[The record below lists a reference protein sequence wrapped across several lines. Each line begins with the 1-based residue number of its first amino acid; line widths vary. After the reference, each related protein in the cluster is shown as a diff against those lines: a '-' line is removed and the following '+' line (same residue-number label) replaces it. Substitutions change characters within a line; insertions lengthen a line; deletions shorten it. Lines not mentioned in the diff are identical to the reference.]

1 MALRVVSNYLH
12 LPRKTFQIL
21 DTLAYHAKSM
31 YNVGLY
37 NVRQHYATH
46 QENTQILQGIRP
58 DLTSGVDILVGSY
71 LPFTRKKDFP
81 YKACSNYAQSK
92 PNENFGLLHNDNA
105 QQTLRSVEEAYKSY
119 FELLKLY
126 RTGQLE
132 YCPSP
137 PHYLPKDGRFKL
149 AFPRAHLTIRNG
161 SVTLGMSLT
170 FRKQHGLT
178 GKELTFPIPPCI
190 KPHQIREVAIL
201 PVNGGKAY
209 KIEFCYTVPNQP
221 QNLDPNQYL
230 AIDLGLTNF
239 ATMVDTATGA
249 AVILGGKRIKS
260 INRWYNK
267 ENARLQSIKD
277 KQKIGGITKRQARL
291 LKKRDCRIGEA
302 MNRYAV
308 WIVNYALQH
317 RIGTVILPRWDGIKD
332 KINHG
337 KRGNQNFVQVP
348 YPKFRQKLKSKCE
361 LFGIRFDDTHS
372 EAYTSQVDALNLD
385 PIRKPPYGRTRRVK
399 RGLYQSARDTL
410 INADVNGALNH
421 LRKVARDSSTE
432 GSVSTAR
439 CDSVVPRIIGRGR
452 VNRPVRIR
460 TSFEPSTF
468 AHIKVQPCAPQGA
481 PAASPLR

>member
-1 MALRVVSNYLH
+1 MALRVVSNYLR
-12 LPRKTFQIL
+12 LPKKTFQIL

-81 YKACSNYAQSK
+81 YKECSNYAQAK
-92 PNENFGLLHNDNA
+92 PNENFSLLHNDNA
-105 QQTLRSVEEAYKSY
+105 QQTLKSVEEAYKSY

-126 RTGQLE
+126 RKGQLE

-137 PHYLPKDGRFKL
+137 PHYLPRDGRFKL

-161 SVTLGMSLT
+161 AVTLGMAIK

-190 KPHQIREVAIL
+190 KPHQIREVTIL

-209 KIEFCYTVPNQP
+209 KIEFCYKVPAQP
-221 QNLDPNQYL
+221 KNLDPAQYL
-230 AIDLGLTNF
+230 AIDLGLNNF
-239 ATMVDTATGA
+239 ATVVDTATGA
-249 AVILGGKRIKS
+249 AVILDGKRIKS

-277 KQKIGGITKRQARL
+277 KQGVRGITKRQARL
-291 LKKRDCRIGEA
+291 LKKRDCRITEA
-302 MNRYAV
+302 MNRYV
-308 WIVNYALQH
+308 TWIVDYALQH
-317 RIGTVILPRWDGIKD
+317 RIGTVILPRWEGIKD

-337 KRGNQNFVQVP
+337 RRGNQNFVQIP
-348 YPKFRQKLKSKCE
+348 YHKFRQKLKSKCE
-361 LFGIRFDDTHS
+361 QYGIRFDDSHF

-385 PIRKPPYGRTRRVK
+385 PIRKPPYGRKRRVK
-399 RGLYQSARDTL
+399 RGLYQSALGTL

-421 LRKVARDSSTE
+421 ARKVA
-432 GSVSTAR
+432 G
-439 CDSVVPRIIGRGR
+439 DSVVPRIIGSGR

-460 TSFEPSTF
+460 TTFEPSPF
-468 AHIKVQPCAPQGA
+468 AQMKVQPCAPQGA
-481 PAASPLR
+481 PVASPLR

>member
-1 MALRVVSNYLH
+1 MALRVVSNYLR
-12 LPRKTFQIL
+12 LPQKTFWIL

-46 QENTQILQGIRP
+46 QENRQILQGIRP
-58 DLTSGVDILVGSY
+58 DLTSGVEILVGSY

-81 YKACSNYAQSK
+81 FKEYSTYAQSK
-92 PNENFGLLHNDNA
+92 PNENFSILHNDCA

-119 FELLKLY
+119 FGLLTLY
-126 RTGQLE
+126 RKGQLE
-132 YCPSP
+132 DCPHP

-161 SVTLGMSLT
+161 SVTLGMSLK

-190 KPHQIREVAIL
+190 KPHQIREVTIL

-209 KIEFCYTVPNQP
+209 KIEFCYKVPTQP
-221 QNLDPNQYL
+221 KSLDLAQYL
-230 AIDLGLTNF
+230 AIDLGLDNF
-239 ATMVDTATGA
+239 ATLVDTATGA
-249 AVILGGKRIKS
+249 AVILDGKRIKS

-277 KQKIGGITKRQARL
+277 KQGIQGITKRQARL
-291 LKKRDCRIGEA
+291 LQKRDCQITEA
-302 MNRYAV
+302 MNRYVA
-308 WIVNYALQH
+308 WIANYALQH
-317 RIGTVILPRWDGIKD
+317 RIGTVVLPRWDGIKD
-332 KINHG
+332 KIRHG

-348 YPKFRQKLKSKCE
+348 YHKFRQKLKSKCE
-361 LFGIRFDDTHS
+361 LYGIRFDDSHS

-385 PIRKPPYGRTRRVK
+385 PIRKPPYGKTRRIK
-399 RGLYQSARDTL
+399 RGLYRSALGTL

-421 LRKVARDSSTE
+421 LRKVA
-432 GSVSTAR
+432 G
-439 CDSVVPRIIGRGR
+439 DSVIPRIIGRGR

-460 TSFEPSTF
+460 TTYEPSTF
-468 AHIKVQPCAPQGA
+468 APIKLQPCAPQGA

>member
-1 MALRVVSNYLH
+1 MALRVVSNYLR
-12 LPRKTFQIL
+12 LPQKTFWIL

-46 QENTQILQGIRP
+46 QENRQILQGIRP
-58 DLTSGVDILVGSY
+58 DLTSKVEVLVGSY
-71 LPFTRKKDFP
+71 LPYTRKKDFP
-81 YKACSNYAQSK
+81 YKECSNYAQSK
-92 PNENFGLLHNDNA
+92 PNENFSLLHNDNA
-105 QQTLRSVEEAYKSY
+105 QQTLKSVEEAYKGF
-119 FELLKLY
+119 FELLALY
-126 RTGQLE
+126 RKGRLE
-132 YCPSP
+132 DCPSP

-149 AFPRAHLTIRNG
+149 AYPGSHLVIRNG
-161 SVTLGMSLT
+161 SVTLGMGIK

-190 KPHQIREVAIL
+190 KPHQIREVTIL

-209 KIEFCYTVPNQP
+209 KIEFCYKVPTQP
-221 QNLDPNQYL
+221 KDLNPNQYL
-230 AIDLGLTNF
+230 AIDLGLNNF

-249 AVILGGKRIKS
+249 AVILDGKRIKS

-277 KQKIGGITKRQARL
+277 KQKIGGVTKRQARL
-291 LKKRDCRIGEA
+291 LMKRDCQITEA
-302 MNRYAV
+302 MNRYVV
-308 WIVNYALQH
+308 WIADYVLQH

-332 KINHG
+332 KIRHG

-348 YPKFRQKLKSKCE
+348 YAKFRQKLKSKCE
-361 LFGIRFDDTHS
+361 MFGIRFDDSHS

-385 PIRKPPYGRTRRVK
+385 PIRKPPYGTTRRVK
-399 RGLYQSARDTL
+399 RGLYRSALGTQ

-421 LRKVARDSSTE
+421 LRNVA
-432 GSVSTAR
+432 G
-439 CDSVVPRIIGRGR
+439 DSVVPRIIGRGR

-460 TSFEPSTF
+460 TTFEPSTF
-468 AHIKVQPCAPQGA
+468 APIKLQPCGFQA

>member
-1 MALRVVSNYLH
+1 MALRVVSNYLR
-12 LPRKTFQIL
+12 LPKKTFQIL

-81 YKACSNYAQSK
+81 YKECSNYAQAK
-92 PNENFGLLHNDNA
+92 PNENFSLLHNDNA
-105 QQTLRSVEEAYKSY
+105 QQTLKSVEEAYKSY

-126 RTGQLE
+126 RQGQLE

-137 PHYLPKDGRFKL
+137 PHYLPRDGRFKL

-161 SVTLGMSLT
+161 SVTLGMSLK
-170 FRKQHGLT
+170 FRKQHSLT

-190 KPHQIREVAIL
+190 KPHQIREVTIL
-201 PVNGGKAY
+201 PVHGGRAY

-221 QNLDPNQYL
+221 QNLDQNQYL
-230 AIDLGLTNF
+230 AIDLGLNNF

-249 AVILGGKRIKS
+249 AVILDGKRIKS

-277 KQKIGGITKRQARL
+277 KQGVRGITKRQARL
-291 LKKRDCRIGEA
+291 LKKRDCRVGEA
-302 MNRYAV
+302 MNRYVAR
-308 WIVNYALQH
+308 IVGYALQH

-332 KINHG
+332 QINHG
-337 KRGNQNFVQVP
+337 ARGNQNFVQVP
-348 YPKFRQKLKSKCE
+348 YHKFRQKLKSKCE
-361 LFGIRFDDTHS
+361 VYGIRFDDTHS

-385 PIRKPPYGRTRRVK
+385 PIAKPPYGRKRRIR
-399 RGLYQSARDTL
+399 RGLYRSALGTL

-421 LRKVARDSSTE
+421 LRKVA
-432 GSVSTAR
+432 G
-439 CDSVVPRIIGRGR
+439 DSVVPRIIGRGR

-468 AHIKVQPCAPQGA
+468 AHIKLQPCAPQGA

>member
-1 MALRVVSNYLH
+1 MALRAVSNYLR
-12 LPRKTFQIL
+12 LPQKTFWIL

-37 NVRQHYATH
+37 NVRQHYVTH
-46 QENTQILQGIRP
+46 QENRQILQGIRP
-58 DLTSGVDILVGSY
+58 DLTSGVDVLVGSY
-71 LPFTRKKDFP
+71 LPYTRKKDFP
-81 YKACSNYAQSK
+81 YKECSTYMQSK
-92 PNENFGLLHNDNA
+92 DNENYGLLHSDTA
-105 QQTLRSVEEAYKSY
+105 QQTLKSVEEAYKSY

-126 RTGQLE
+126 HMGQIE
-132 YCPSP
+132 DCPSP

-149 AFPRAHLTIRNG
+149 AYPRAHLVIRNG
-161 SVTLGMSLT
+161 AVTLGMALK

-178 GKELTFPIPPCI
+178 GKELTFKIPPSI
-190 KPHQIREVAIL
+190 KPHQIREVTIL

-209 KIEFCYTVPNQP
+209 KIEFCYKVPPQP
-221 QNLDPNQYL
+221 KNLDPAQYL
-230 AIDLGLTNF
+230 AIDLGLNNF

-249 AVILGGKRIKS
+249 AVILDGKRIKS

-277 KQKIGGITKRQARL
+277 KQGIQGITKRQARL
-291 LKKRDCRIGEA
+291 LKKRACQIGEA
-302 MNRYAV
+302 MNRYV
-308 WIVNYALQH
+308 TWITDYVLQH

-348 YPKFRQKLKSKCE
+348 YHKFRQKLKSKCE
-361 LFGIRFDDTHS
+361 MIGIRFDDSHS

-385 PIRKPPYGRTRRVK
+385 PIRKPPYGKTRRIQ
-399 RGLYQSARDTL
+399 RGLYRSALGTL

-421 LRKVARDSSTE
+421 LRKVA
-432 GSVSTAR
+432 G
-439 CDSVVPRIIGRGR
+439 DSVVPRIIGRGR

-468 AHIKVQPCAPQGA
+468 APIKLQPCAPQGA
-481 PAASPLR
+481 PAASPRF